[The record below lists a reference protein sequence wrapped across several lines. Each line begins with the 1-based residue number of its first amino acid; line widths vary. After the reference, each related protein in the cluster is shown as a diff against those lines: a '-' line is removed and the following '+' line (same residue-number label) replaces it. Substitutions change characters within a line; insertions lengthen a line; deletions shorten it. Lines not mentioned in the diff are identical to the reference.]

1 MSFKMLFMTVFLAN
15 LFTELL
21 TGHGGMDIYKF
32 IGIALVIAL
41 LALV

>member
-15 LFTELL
+15 TFTELL
-21 TGHGGMDIYKF
+21 TGHSGMDIYKF
-32 IGIALVIAL
+32 IGIALIISL